1 MSPPKSKTTIRISTN
16 LGPASQ
22 FGSSSMT
29 TIELKG
35 RTPQEKGEHYLQ
47 LSLNSLEELA
57 SLLEDGRLSESQR
70 ASYCDVYET
79 SKTQL
84 ADMIELRNHLVSHK
98 KSWREIIVN
107 LFVRESDAKR
117 FHKITYRNF
126 SNIRRTSDD
135 LHRLLLPDKDAIFA
149 SASPGK
155 SAQGDVSVRE
165 ESPRDVVEG
174 NCLVKDLPPDEHLG
188 GFTLDVRTEQ
198 EANKA
203 IAMLIQMTTPKEKE
217 KDDDDDDDRTI
228 RPSQSQ
234 SRPPSPSPSCTII
247 YNNYCINQ
255 SVVSIDSESSGTTL
269 NVGVDGGVGS
279 SSGWRPDTSQPPS

>member
-1 MSPPKSKTTIRISTN
+1 
-16 LGPASQ
+16 
-22 FGSSSMT
+22 MT

-47 LSLNSLEELA
+47 LSLSALEELA
-57 SLLEDGRLSESQR
+57 TLLEDGRLSENQR
-70 ASYCDVYET
+70 VSYYDIYET

-84 ADMIELRNHLVSHK
+84 DDMIELRKQLVSRK
-98 KSWREIIVN
+98 KSIAKFIIN
-107 LFVRESDAKR
+107 LFVPGSDAKR

-126 SNIRRTSDD
+126 ANIRRTSDD
-135 LHRLLLPDKDAIFA
+135 LHRLLLPDRNAIFG
-149 SASPGK
+149 PRE

-174 NCLVKDLPPDEHLG
+174 NRLVKDLPPDEQLG

-203 IAMLIQMTTPKEKE
+203 IAMLIQMTTPKEKQE
-217 KDDDDDDDRTI
+217 DDNDDDDDRTI
-228 RPSQSQ
+228 RPPHSQ

-247 YNNYCINQ
+247 YNHYSINQ
-255 SVVSIDSESSGTTL
+255 SVVSFDSESEGTTL
-269 NVGVDGGVGS
+269 NIGVDGGIGS
-279 SSGWRPDTSQPPS
+279 SSGWRPVIDESPS